1 MKNFL
6 TKQENVIKEV
16 INSLGY
22 NTEEVLLIPS
32 SRKEVGDYQY
42 NGVMS
47 IAKEAHKKGIS
58 QTIAVARYKHE
69 SNFYKTTA
77 FKSPKITSNQ

>member
-22 NTEEVLLIPS
+22 NTEEVSLIPS
-32 SRKEVGDYQY
+32 SRKEFGDY
-42 NGVMS
+42 
-47 IAKEAHKKGIS
+47 
-58 QTIAVARYKHE
+58 
-69 SNFYKTTA
+69 
-77 FKSPKITSNQ
+77 